1 MIGLAVAPLVSVW
14 TYRRWLYLLLGGAL
28 FFPFLL
34 AALVALSMLRFR
46 TIADAPAGLASP
58 IQLTALL
65 IATVLVAA
73 TAALRPVAALQAQV
87 ARTLLG
93 GRLAGEPAARPTGS
107 GTRLRAMVWLATHF
121 VVGFAVSLATM
132 VLLTE
137 TGLLT
142 ISPVLSDVE
151 TQLTPLPGDNRWLGP
166 PLAFLMLV
174 AFGYVLALVG
184 AGLARLAPPLLGPS
198 AADRLAAAQAR
209 AENLTERNR
218 IAAELHDSIG
228 HVLSVV
234 TLQAGTAAR
243 VMDSDPEFTRQA
255 LSTIAEQTRAATEE
269 LDHVLGVL
277 REERPSS
284 TPQRSLSDLATLVDG
299 ARAAGVDLTVEQTGE
314 LDTVPAVVS
323 RAAYRV
329 VQEALTNALRYGS
342 GQVDVSVCVRT
353 DRIVVHTTNPVARTP
368 RRPTRRTKGGHG
380 LRGIEERVSLLGGTV
395 HAGLEADQWQLE
407 VTIPWKEPG

>member
-34 AALVALSMLRFR
+34 AAMVALSMVRFR
-46 TIADAPAGLASP
+46 TVADAPEALTSP
-58 IQLTALL
+58 VQIAALV

-73 TAALRPVAALQAQV
+73 TAALRPVAALQTQV

-93 GRLAGEPAARPTGS
+93 GRLAREPVARPTGP
-107 GTRLRAMVWLATHF
+107 GARARAMGWLAIHF
-121 VVGFAVSLATM
+121 VVGFVVSLATM
-132 VLLTE
+132 VVLTE
-137 TGLLT
+137 AGLLA
-142 ISPVLSDVE
+142 IAPVLSHVE
-151 TQLTPLPGDNRWLGP
+151 TQLTPLPSDHRWLGL

-174 AFGYVLALVG
+174 TFGYVLALVG

-243 VMDSDPEFTRQA
+243 VMDSDPEFARQA

-277 REERPSS
+277 REERPSA
-284 TPQRSLSDLATLVDG
+284 TPQRSLADLPTLVDG
-299 ARAAGVDLTVEQTGE
+299 ARAAGVDLRVEQAGD
-314 LDTVPAVVS
+314 LDAVPGVVS
-323 RAAYRV
+323 REAYRV

-342 GQVDVSVCVRT
+342 GQVDVAVRVGS
-353 DRIVVHTTNPVARTP
+353 DGVVVHTTNPVAPRSRTP
-368 RRPTRRTKGGHG
+368 ARTTGGRG

-395 HAGLEADQWQLE
+395 QAGLEADRWRLW
-407 VTIPWKEPG
+407 VTIPWKEAG